1 MSAPRIVAPIDEAIE
16 EAGDLLLRGFVVGL
30 PTETVYGLAAR
41 TFDVRAIARVYALKG
56 RPTNNP
62 LIAHVAS
69 IDDAVALAAEWS
81 EAAEALARAFWP
93 GPMSLVLGRAAHV
106 PAAATGGRDSIAI
119 RMPSHPVAIRLLEH
133 VGEPLS
139 APSANRSGA
148 VSPTTAQHV
157 AAEFATAEL
166 LILDGGACDIGLES
180 AVVDVRE
187 PEHVR
192 LLRPGSIRVEAME
205 AVVGRVEVVST
216 TIQGDAPGT
225 TTKHYAPSTPVVLVD
240 AFHDAAECDAV
251 ICFGSTPPRNVK
263 ECLSL
268 GTDPEHVGRHLYD
281 ALRTADTCG
290 AKRILIERVP
300 ERGEWTAIADR
311 LRRAS
316 S

>member
-1 MSAPRIVAPIDEAIE
+1 MTAPRIVAPNDEAIE
-16 EAGDLLLRGFVVGL
+16 EAGDLLSRGFVVGL

-41 TFDVRAIARVYALKG
+41 TFDERAIARVYELKG
-56 RPTNNP
+56 RPANNP

-69 IDDAVALAAEWS
+69 IDAAATLAEEWS

-93 GPMSLVLGRAAHV
+93 GPLSLVLGRAEHV
-106 PAAATGGRDSIAI
+106 PPAATGGRDSIAI

-157 AAEFATAEL
+157 AAEFATEDV
-166 LILDGGACDIGLES
+166 LILDGGACDVGLES
-180 AVVDVRE
+180 AVVDVRV
-187 PEHVR
+187 PGQIR
-192 LLRPGSIRVEAME
+192 LLRPGSIRIEAME
-205 AVVGRVEVVST
+205 AAVGRVEVVSEVV
-216 TIQGDAPGT
+216 QGDAPGT
-225 TTKHYAPSTPVVLVD
+225 SLKHYAPSTPVVLVD
-240 AFHDAAECDAV
+240 SFDALTERDAV
-251 ICFGSTPPRNVK
+251 ICFAFTPPKDVRQSF
-263 ECLSL
+263 SL
-268 GTDPEHVGRHLYD
+268 GTDPETVARFLYD

-300 ERGEWTAIADR
+300 AQGEWAAIADR